1 MTNINMGYAKG
12 TCREGGGGRG
22 RRERERFML
31 YGGALKAHL
40 EAISVITITN
50 V

>member
-1 MTNINMGYAKG
+1 MPKG
-12 TCREGGGGRG
+12 HVGREEGFGEEEGG
-22 RRERERFML
+22 ERERFML